1 MLVSAGN
8 VKRDRIMRVKEG
20 IQQRG
25 EQVQESSIAE
35 NLPEQEV
42 THPITPTG
50 SRVKTQCR
58 HCAVSL
64 SKTI

>member
-20 IQQRG
+20 MKQRG
-25 EQVQESSIAE
+25 EQVQESPIAE

-42 THPITPTG
+42 
-50 SRVKTQCR
+50 SLCVSECR
-58 HCAVSL
+58 
-64 SKTI
+64 